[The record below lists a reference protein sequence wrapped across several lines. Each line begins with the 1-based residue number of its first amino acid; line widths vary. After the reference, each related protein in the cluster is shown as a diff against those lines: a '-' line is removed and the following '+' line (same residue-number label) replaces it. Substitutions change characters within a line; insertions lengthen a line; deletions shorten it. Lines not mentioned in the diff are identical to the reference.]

1 MRLLSKTSRVSAGVI
16 GTLTLCWAATWL
28 VRGYY
33 LGGALIAAGRYAA
46 FPWERSRHLVTFGQL
61 GVGGVVTERIAYLL
75 WSAFVFAGIVALVA
89 SGGLAT

>member
-1 MRLLSKTSRVSAGVI
+1 MGLLSKFSRFSAGVI

-28 VRGYY
+28 VKGYY
-33 LGGALIAAGRYAA
+33 LGGALIAAGGYAA

-61 GVGGVVTERIAYLL
+61 GVGGFWTERIATFL
-75 WSAFVFAGIVALVA
+75 WITFVFLGIVALVA